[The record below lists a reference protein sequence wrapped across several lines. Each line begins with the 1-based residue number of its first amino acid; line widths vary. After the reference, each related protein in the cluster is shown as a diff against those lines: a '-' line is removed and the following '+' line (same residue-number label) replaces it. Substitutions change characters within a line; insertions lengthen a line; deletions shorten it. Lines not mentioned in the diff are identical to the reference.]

1 MAVDGSQ
8 VCHNIVVNTSYIY
21 PYVNTEFLHS
31 FLSLN
36 SVRQVFK
43 LFNRP
48 HFPLRIFPKWIDRWI
63 EKENEIERIIDRKRE
78 RERPIN
84 KNIPFYFAL
93 PLFYI
98 EYRKGQTSVS
108 PGVGR
113 A

>member
-21 PYVNTEFLHS
+21 PYVIIYGVS
-31 FLSLN
+31 PQLSLSH

-48 HFPLRIFPKWIDRWI
+48 HFPLRNFPKWIDRWI
-63 EKENEIERIIDRKRE
+63 ENEIERIREGE

-84 KNIPFYFAL
+84 KNIPFYFAV